1 MRKIGIPFL
10 AWMLSSCAHTPHH
23 TIESLEYESTSW
35 PQKQSKLEISYE
47 YDQRQEGRG
56 TLHLRNI
63 TNSYLEIDLASVF
76 ALFENQA
83 LEVLTPTHDPRVAT
97 EKSVQE
103 SDILVDTDTYSY
115 THTDLNRTSKNLGFA
130 KTEVFGASSSR
141 VRGAGDLDLLR
152 VKTLSF

>member
-1 MRKIGIPFL
+1 M
-10 AWMLSSCAHTPHH
+10 
-23 TIESLEYESTSW
+23 
-35 PQKQSKLEISYE
+35 
-47 YDQRQEGRG
+47 
-56 TLHLRNI
+56 HLRNI